1 MSVADFTRAAKI
13 QGVINRIRTQEAVFQ
28 AGHWS
33 SAENFEA
40 QLRADGFTPPVS
52 ISHKYNF
59 PDNLPE
65 KECEDMV
72 MWLIYII
79 YFDPMRIYDPLGYA
93 KMRTGGTPMS
103 PEEKQAYYDNM
114 QKITG
119 ELNNTEKEQIVAFF
133 ERAQRHAM
141 DDLAKLARNL
151 QKLNPEIA
159 DIKIDETSVRDLT
172 DLVIGMTSRFHPDD
186 IKYYM
191 SITDYDTALQ
201 KRAKLGEILGYE
213 PRVFI
218 DPKRVD
224 KIVNGITMQR
234 NMQQGR
240 KMQ

>member
-119 ELNNTEKEQIVAFF
+119 ELNNTEKEQIVFF
-133 ERAQRHAM
+133 
-141 DDLAKLARNL
+141 LNGRNGMQWTTL
-151 QKLNPEIA
+151 QN
-159 DIKIDETSVRDLT
+159 
-172 DLVIGMTSRFHPDD
+172 
-186 IKYYM
+186 
-191 SITDYDTALQ
+191 
-201 KRAKLGEILGYE
+201 
-213 PRVFI
+213 
-218 DPKRVD
+218 
-224 KIVNGITMQR
+224 
-234 NMQQGR
+234 
-240 KMQ
+240 